1 MELVASTARSCTAR
15 SASGR
20 SSTGRSSTAAVAA
33 RSGTGRSSTATSSAR
48 SSTARSSAAPV
59 VTGVAAALWL
69 AAADLRQAALLQQAA
84 QVAALAWLA
93 AARRRTAVSRSR
105 STASSDRSCTGRSS
119 TAASSARSCTGR
131 SSTATVAARSSTGR
145 GSTAASSARS
155 CTGRSSTAAVAARSS
170 TARSST
176 ATIAA
181 SVGTR
186 SCTARSRVTT
196 GVPVEPE
203 QTSVSNARTCNQH
216 QSGGQSRPLHLEIS
230 KCSRGSLRWEAD
242 WLAVIGLPGSDP
254 HSLRQCVGPPAHL
267 FGLPAGTSASVWG
280 DFRQFRNPEVQRSGQ
295 GRFDDCAAC
304 NMPGVA
310 DPANR
315 AFHIRKTDFNSSC
328 FHKKTCGKLPQT
340 GAARI
345 TSLGIQLQTD
355 YSHHLCQDF
364 LDRNRAAPGNDS
376 VLELPVSNR
385 IAISFDARF
394 RLGRITLTECGWT
407 FPGPAFRPKSSAHRI
422 SRGIVHETS
431 EGSWFVPP
439 QSSCTSRRSSRD
451 RRGDVLREGEE
462 SPGRNH

>member
-131 SSTATVAARSSTGR
+131 SSTAT
-145 GSTAASSARS
+145 
-155 CTGRSSTAAVAARSS
+155 VAARSS